1 MELKECPDCT
11 HKISVT
17 AISCPVCGWLV
28 PIEENTSSD
37 TNISQK
43 VGKAGVVIAGTAA
56 GAIVI
61 AALGPAAIAGGIAS
75 LLVPSGVNIKG
86 VRKKAKKIGAI
97 DGFRLSAYEMALV
110 TEKALWTVD
119 GRGANREIPLEEL
132 TNVKIDGSKIK
143 RKKVFRDASATITL
157 TFKCRKLFGG
167 FYDAP
172 NDYENTGDNSLDIV
186 KYAHEKLQEYLL
198 NNK

>member
-17 AISCPVCGWLV
+17 AISCPVCGWVV
-28 PIEENTSSD
+28 PIEEDTSSD
-37 TNISQK
+37 PNISQK

-97 DGFRLSAYEMALV
+97 DGFRLSGIISV
-110 TEKALWTVD
+110 T
-119 GRGANREIPLEEL
+119 GHGM
-132 TNVKIDGSKIK
+132 K
-143 RKKVFRDASATITL
+143 RKLRSLSHPLVQYIIFQ
-157 TFKCRKLFGG
+157 LFGQG
-167 FYDAP
+167 
-172 NDYENTGDNSLDIV
+172 NSV
-186 KYAHEKLQEYLL
+186 KE
-198 NNK
+198 

>member
-17 AISCPVCGWLV
+17 AISCPVCGWVV
-28 PIEENTSSD
+28 PIEEDTSSD

-61 AALGPAAIAGGIAS
+61 AALGPATIAGGIAS

-97 DGFRLSAYEMALV
+97 DGFRLSDDKMQRLINFDILF
-110 TEKALWTVD
+110 T
-119 GRGANREIPLEEL
+119 R
-132 TNVKIDGSKIK
+132 
-143 RKKVFRDASATITL
+143 SAQF
-157 TFKCRKLFGG
+157 FKKLF
-167 FYDAP
+167 
-172 NDYENTGDNSLDIV
+172 NRS
-186 KYAHEKLQEYLL
+186 Q
-198 NNK
+198 

>member
-17 AISCPVCGWLV
+17 AISCPVCGWVV
-28 PIEENTSSD
+28 PIEEDTSSD

-97 DGFRLSAYEMALV
+97 DGFRLSDDKMALV
-110 TEKALWTVD
+110 TEKSLWTVD
-119 GRGANREIPLEEL
+119 GRDANREIPLEEL
-132 TNVKIDGSKIK
+132 
-143 RKKVFRDASATITL
+143 
-157 TFKCRKLFGG
+157 
-167 FYDAP
+167 
-172 NDYENTGDNSLDIV
+172 
-186 KYAHEKLQEYLL
+186 
-198 NNK
+198 